1 MSAYTIALLGN
12 PNSGKTSL
20 FNVLTGTRQRTGN
33 WPGVTVER
41 KEGQYYR
48 DGVRIKVIDL
58 PGTYSL
64 DPEDTS
70 TDERIARDFILS
82 HQADVIVNIADA
94 THLERALYLTLQLL
108 ETDVPQVLALN
119 MMDMARHRG
128 IAVDT
133 EGLSQTLGI
142 PVVPLVAKQGE
153 GVGNLKTAVAK
164 LAAGRSHRQTMG
176 VPYPPDLEQAVKAL
190 EPGLEDSFPELP
202 PRWLALHLL
211 AGHPAPRPL
220 PEAIKTRLSRLT
232 RELTEDPDLLIAG
245 ARYRHAQTI
254 GKAVL
259 QRSRQGH
266 SSSSDRIDTVVLNRW
281 LGIPVFLLAM
291 YLMFTFTINFGGAF
305 VDFFDQAAGAL
316 FVDGFKT
323 LLVGAGIPTWIQV
336 FLADGIG
343 GGLQVVATFIPI
355 IGFLYLFLTFLED
368 SGYMARA
375 AFIMDRLMF
384 RLGLPGKAFVPLIV
398 GFGCNVP
405 AIMAA
410 RTLEG
415 ERERILTVMMA
426 PFMSCGARLAVY
438 ALFAAAFFP
447 HGGQN
452 VVFVLYLIG
461 IAAAMLTALLL
472 KTTLLPGEPEALLLE
487 LPPYQLPTWR
497 NLLLHS
503 WLRLKGFATDAG
515 KYIVL
520 MVMVVNVFNAW
531 STDGVF
537 GDVSPEQSM
546 LSAAARTITPVFE
559 PMGIS
564 RDNWPATVGI
574 MTGVLAK
581 EVVVGTLDALYS
593 RLDQTLTEEEKEF
606 NLISAL
612 KEAANT
618 IPVNLKESINTL
630 SDPLGLGILETSKD
644 LAQAAA
650 AQEVHGATFGAMVRH
665 FDGRHG
671 AFAYLLFILLY
682 APCVAATATIRRET
696 GSRWMLFA
704 LAWTTG
710 LAYSCATFY
719 YQAVTFFLH
728 PMQSLAWM
736 TAITLTL
743 ALFWFSLR
751 IRGTSIPIPLATTG
765 GGGGPGFIHR
775 SCCK

>member
-1 MSAYTIALLGN
+1 MTTHVIALIGN

-20 FNVLTGTRQRTGN
+20 FNLLTGTRQRTGN

-41 KEGQYYR
+41 KEGHYRYR
-48 DGVRIKVIDL
+48 DSRYKVIDL

-70 TDERIARDFILS
+70 ADERIARDFLLS
-82 HQADVIVNIADA
+82 RQAGVVVNIVDA
-94 THLERALYLTLQLL
+94 TQLERGLYLTLQLL
-108 ETDVPQVLALN
+108 ETGTPQVLALN
-119 MMDMARHRG
+119 MMDRVERLGME
-128 IAVDT
+128 VDT
-133 EGLSQTLGI
+133 RKLGEILGI
-142 PVVPLVAKQGE
+142 PVVPVIARQAGGIE
-153 GVGNLKTAVAK
+153 TLKSAI
-164 LAAGRSHRQTMG
+164 AGQAENPHRPEPI
-176 VPYPPDLEQAVKAL
+176 VSYPPPLEKAL
-190 EPGLEDSFPELP
+190 ARLETGLTPLLAEPPSP
-202 PRWLALHLL
+202 WLALHLL
-211 AGHPAPRPL
+211 AGHRSPTPL
-220 PEAIKTRLSRLT
+220 PEAARRLT
-232 RELTEDPDLLIAG
+232 ATIRHDLPDDPDLLIAD
-245 ARYRHAQTI
+245 ARYRQAQTI
-254 GKAVL
+254 GREVL
-259 QRSRQGH
+259 RRNHTGLPTP
-266 SSSSDRIDTVVLNRW
+266 SDRIDTLVLNRW

-316 FVDGFKT
+316 FVDGFKA
-323 LLVGAGIPTWIQV
+323 LLQTVKAPAWLQV

-375 AFIMDRLMF
+375 AFIMDRLMS

-405 AIMAA
+405 SIMAA

-452 VVFVLYLIG
+452 IVFALYVIG
-461 IAAAMLTALLL
+461 ILAAMATAFLL
-472 KTTLLPGEPEALLLE
+472 KTTLLPGEPEALLME
-487 LPPYQLPTWR
+487 LPAYQLPSLR

-503 WLRLKGFATDAG
+503 WLRLKGFASDAG
-515 KYIVL
+515 KYIVV
-520 MVMVVNVFNAW
+520 MVMVINVFNAW
-531 STDGVF
+531 STDGRF
-537 GDVSPEQSM
+537 GEVEPDQSM
-546 LSAAARTITPVFE
+546 LSAAARAITPVFG
-559 PMGIS
+559 PLGIQQ
-564 RDNWPATVGI
+564 DNWPATVGI

-593 RLDQTLTEEEKEF
+593 RLDHTPASTAKSF
-606 NLISAL
+606 ALIPAL
-612 KEAANT
+612 KEALDT
-618 IPVNLKESINTL
+618 IPANLNDAIGNL
-630 SDPLGLGILETSKD
+630 ADPLGLGILDSTSD
-644 LAQAAA
+644 PAQAAA
-650 AQEVHGATFGAMVRH
+650 AQAVHGATFGAMVRH

-696 GSRWMLFA
+696 GTGWMLFA
-704 LAWTTG
+704 LTWTTG
-710 LAYSCATFY
+710 LAYSSAVFFYQAATFSR
-719 YQAVTFFLH
+719 H
-728 PMQSLAWM
+728 PAQSVLWM
-736 TAITLTL
+736 ASIFL
-743 ALFWFSLR
+743 ALAAFWLLLR
-751 IRGTSIPIPLATTG
+751 IRGRKTAPPLVPATG
-765 GGGGPGFIHR
+765 QGGPGLIHR